1 MAHKTQTETV
11 MMRIILIC
19 LLFEII
25 LAQDKGQSLYQKGK
39 YDEARAYYENI
50 LQNRK
55 NDPSAQFDLGVTAY
69 QQKDYETSVRN
80 LNAVLNAEDKSLAS
94 KAHYNIGNLF
104 REQQKLEDGA
114 AFYRKAIEL
123 DPSDEDAKVNFELLK
138 RQLQNQEQKQDQ
150 QSNQDQNSENQ
161 QNKDQQSS
169 QDKDSKTQQE
179 EDQKLQEQ
187 SSENQAQKDSQD
199 QEQSEQERD
208 QAKQDVQNQEE
219 QLNPVEKQE
228 EKTDK
233 QIQAEA
239 ILNALKD
246 QEKINQ
252 KRQIARTK
260 FQKMEKDW

>member
-1 MAHKTQTETV
+1 

-104 REQQKLEDGA
+104 REQQKLEEGA

-123 DPSDEDAKVNFELLK
+123 DPSDENAKVNFELLK

-169 QDKDSKTQQE
+169 QDKDSEIQQE

-187 SSENQAQKDSQD
+187 SSENQTQKDSQD
-199 QEQSEQERD
+199 QQSQEG
-208 QAKQDVQNQEE
+208 E
-219 QLNPVEKQE
+219 LNPGEKQE

>member
-1 MAHKTQTETV
+1 

-104 REQQKLEDGA
+104 REQQKLEEGA

-123 DPSDEDAKVNFELLK
+123 DPSDENAKVNFELLK

-169 QDKDSKTQQE
+169 QDKDSETQQE

-252 KRQIARTK
+252 KRQIAKTK

>member
-1 MAHKTQTETV
+1 

-19 LLFEII
+19 LFFEII

-39 YDEARAYYENI
+39 FDEARAYYENI

-80 LNAVLNAEDKSLAS
+80 LNAVLNVEDKSLAS
-94 KAHYNIGNLF
+94 KAHYNMGNLF
-104 REQQKLEDGA
+104 REQQKLEEGA

-123 DPSDEDAKVNFELLK
+123 DPSNKDAKVNFELLK
-138 RQLQNQEQKQDQ
+138 HQLQNQEQKQDQ
-150 QSNQDQNSENQ
+150 QSNQGQNSENQ
-161 QNKDQQSS
+161 QNKDQQLS
-169 QDKDSKTQQE
+169 QDKDSETQQE
-179 EDQKLQEQ
+179 DDQKLQEQ
-187 SSENQAQKDSQD
+187 SSENQTQKNSQD
-199 QEQSEQERD
+199 QEQSEQERN
-208 QAKQDVQNQEE
+208 QAKQDQQSQEGE
-219 QLNPVEKQE
+219 LNPDEKQE

-252 KRQIARTK
+252 KRQISRTK

>member
-1 MAHKTQTETV
+1 
-11 MMRIILIC
+11 MRIILIC
-19 LLFEII
+19 LSFEII
-25 LAQDKGQSLYQKGK
+25 LAQDRGQSLYQRGK
-39 YDEARAYYENI
+39 FDEARSYYENI

-80 LNAVLNAEDKSLAS
+80 LNAVLNTEDNSLAS
-94 KAHYNIGNLF
+94 KAYYNIGNLF

-123 DPSDEDAKVNFELLK
+123 DPSNKDAKVNFELLK
-138 RQLQNQEQKQDQ
+138 YQLQNQEQNQDQ

-187 SSENQAQKDSQD
+187 SSESQTQKDSHD
-199 QEQSEQERD
+199 QQSQEGELNPSEQ
-208 QAKQDVQNQEE
+208 QE
-219 QLNPVEKQE
+219 K
-228 EKTDK
+228 KTDK

-252 KRQIARTK
+252 KQQISRAK